1 MSSDMLIKSKSLDT
15 YFIFYLSGKTFVSP
29 NYILFDSRKGA
40 PDFGL
45 VS

>member
-1 MSSDMLIKSKSLDT
+1 MISNMLIKDKRLDT
-15 YFIFYLSGKTFVSP
+15 YSIFYLLGNTFVSP